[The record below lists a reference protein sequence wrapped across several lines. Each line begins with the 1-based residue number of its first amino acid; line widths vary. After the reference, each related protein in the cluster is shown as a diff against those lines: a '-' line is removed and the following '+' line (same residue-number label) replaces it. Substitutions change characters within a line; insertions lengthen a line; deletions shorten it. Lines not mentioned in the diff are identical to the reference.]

1 MDAVCL
7 VVKVVDSL
15 FPKFSYKWLADEMA
29 DNLPLELNFLHEAEN
44 SRRYSMSCLQYPDQV
59 LSVDD
64 KCASNETANR
74 GWQKKGGKNGFSQ
87 ESVKRR

>member
-44 SRRYSMSCLQYPDQV
+44 SRKCV
-59 LSVDD
+59 LPHISRLSIV
-64 KCASNETANR
+64 S
-74 GWQKKGGKNGFSQ
+74 
-87 ESVKRR
+87 